1 MGLLDLIKNNYP
13 GKKGAVKATTK
24 RVLHEV
30 ANALE
35 DYSRENPNLP
45 SEPDTLYRILQSPD
59 FHHKLIV
66 QSWTGKEMG
75 WAELIIPEPPEEFKD
90 NIYGL
95 FLNIVWNIVRFELS
109 YDPTMG
115 TEKDFR
121 TVKNMVERFVDE
133 NLSD

>member
-35 DYSRENPNLP
+35 EYSRENPN
-45 SEPDTLYRILQSPD
+45 DTLYRILQSPD

-75 WAELIIPEPPEEFKD
+75 
-90 NIYGL
+90 
-95 FLNIVWNIVRFELS
+95 
-109 YDPTMG
+109 
-115 TEKDFR
+115 
-121 TVKNMVERFVDE
+121 
-133 NLSD
+133 